1 MLTGSTGFFVKGL
14 ALGFGS
20 AAVLFYFVHM
30 ETITSMQT
38 DWLAKQQELAQQN
51 LAATRKASQ
60 QQQIETID
68 LLMKSYAI
76 SDGNEDVDMRSV
88 LIQSGHIQ
96 LLQQVQQQS
105 NIDVSDLIQQSK
117 PFNSA
122 QLYAALL
129 RMKQAQEKTLAR
141 QLLDQRLPQ
150 NPSAVAKTD

>member
-14 ALGFGS
+14 ALGFGT

-30 ETITSMQT
+30 ETITGMQT
-38 DWLAKQQELAQQN
+38 EWLAKHDALAKQT
-51 LAATRKASQ
+51 LAVTAKAQQ

-76 SDGNEDVDMRSV
+76 SDGNEDMDMRSV
-88 LIQSGHIQ
+88 LIQSGHMK
-96 LLQQVQQQS
+96 LLQQVQQQT
-105 NIDVSDLIQQSK
+105 NIDLSDLISETK

-129 RMKQAQEKTLAR
+129 RMKQAQEKLLAR
-141 QLLDQRLPQ
+141 KLLDQRLEAMDSDAGKG
-150 NPSAVAKTD
+150 N

>member
-14 ALGFGS
+14 ALGFGC

-30 ETITSMQT
+30 ETISRMQN
-38 DWLAKQQELAQQN
+38 DWLLKQEQYTQQTLA
-51 LAATRKASQ
+51 LSTKANQ

-76 SDGNEDVDMRSV
+76 TDGNEDVDMRSL

-96 LLQQVQQQS
+96 LLQQVQQQT
-105 NIDVSDLIQQSK
+105 NIDVSDLISETK

-129 RMKQAQEKTLAR
+129 RMKQAQEKQLAR
-141 QLLDQRLPQ
+141 QLLDQRLQ
-150 NPSAVAKTD
+150 QKPSSDQETN